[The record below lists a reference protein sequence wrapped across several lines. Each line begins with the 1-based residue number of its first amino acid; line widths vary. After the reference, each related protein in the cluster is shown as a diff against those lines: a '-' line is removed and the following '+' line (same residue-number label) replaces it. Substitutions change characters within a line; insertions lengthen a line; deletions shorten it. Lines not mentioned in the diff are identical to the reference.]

1 MATIYETVQA
11 LGKIVTDA
19 VTAGNSNNIPAK
31 VRRTTLVRVSTGRYQ
46 EVLPIIVPADCCIMG
61 DELRSVN
68 VQPRT
73 VYNAKTSL
81 TPRTDIHYSVRALE
95 RLQAVV
101 GDIVDGSTVTK
112 TTTGPTPNTRTQVQS
127 WPYAETTTV
136 KPTATKLARNIKR
149 RVDVGLAEKREAN
162 YPKSY
167 DMTNP
172 AAEYGRH
179 RDLLLLNKKFI
190 QSEITGYITDNYP
203 TLKYSRTKCKQD
215 VGFIL
220 DALAYDLTYGGNWQ
234 SVKAGEAYYEGTNL
248 QINSSEKTATIAAY
262 GYLKELVQTV
272 GRGATVSP
280 VLNDDSE
287 TQITGTYLGGDL
299 TTASFA
305 ATRLQNIIDII
316 NNGSGTVSITYP
328 SVSSADAG
336 LQGAYDNL
344 RDNMDV
350 ISEKVID
357 FIGENFGTFKYKP
370 AKCRRDLD

>member
-95 RLQAVV
+95 RLQEVV

-136 KPTATKLARNIKR
+136 KPAATKLARNIKR
-149 RVDVGLAEKREAN
+149 RVDVGLAGKREAN
-162 YPKSY
+162 YPKSW
-167 DMTNP
+167 DMTSP
-172 AAEYGRH
+172 A
-179 RDLLLLNKKFI
+179 
-190 QSEITGYITDNYP
+190 
-203 TLKYSRTKCKQD
+203 
-215 VGFIL
+215 
-220 DALAYDLTYGGNWQ
+220 
-234 SVKAGEAYYEGTNL
+234 
-248 QINSSEKTATIAAY
+248 
-262 GYLKELVQTV
+262 
-272 GRGATVSP
+272 P
-280 VLNDDSE
+280 V
-287 TQITGTYLGGDL
+287 
-299 TTASFA
+299 
-305 ATRLQNIIDII
+305 
-316 NNGSGTVSITYP
+316 
-328 SVSSADAG
+328 
-336 LQGAYDNL
+336 
-344 RDNMDV
+344 
-350 ISEKVID
+350 
-357 FIGENFGTFKYKP
+357 
-370 AKCRRDLD
+370 